1 MGFISGIWKGIKELG
16 SRVREIITRA
26 PIPPTIDDL
35 EVMGKRD
42 DIFSKARYKLMDEF
56 GMTKDEATEAAR
68 DIAFTPEANVP
79 DEYIDTWRV
88 MYPERG

>member
-1 MGFISGIWKGIKELG
+1 
-16 SRVREIITRA
+16 
-26 PIPPTIDDL
+26 
-35 EVMGKRD
+35 MGKRD

-88 MYPERG
+88 LYPERG